1 MRKKTVLIFNLLL
14 VFFIV
19 SCNRD
24 TTEIQ
29 LLDLLE
35 KLRALPGVVVTE
47 IEPHY
52 GYPRAFEIDI
62 LQPVDHQNLL
72 GQTFTQ
78 RLYLSHVDESMPMI
92 FAPNGY
98 ASTPTSGQEIAGI
111 LGTNCISVTH
121 RYFEGSK
128 PEPLDWQYLTV
139 EQAAA
144 DHHRIVALFKQ
155 IYNGIWIS
163 SGRSKS
169 GRTAL
174 YHRRFYPDDVRA
186 TLAYVAPFVLAPHDR
201 RFFEYIETLGDE
213 DCRNKLIQFQRTLLE
228 NRDSIIPF
236 IEQYFQE
243 NELVVSM
250 DINVV
255 FEYAVLGYTFSFWQY
270 HRKDCTTIPD
280 PGASFE
286 EMFTHLNEVK
296 KLSDYSDDRI
306 SYYEPYYY
314 QCLTETGGAGYK
326 TDHLDDLLIYVK
338 NPTIEDFAPKNV
350 EFIYKPEVVLDILHW
365 LQSEGN
371 NIIYI

>member
-14 VFFIV
+14 IFLII

-29 LLDLLE
+29 PLDLLE
-35 KLRALPGVVVTE
+35 RLRALPGVVVVTE

-62 LQPVDHQNLL
+62 IQPVDHQNPY
-72 GQTFTQ
+72 GQTFLQ
-78 RLYLSHVDESMPMI
+78 RLYLSHVDESMPMV

-98 ASTPTSGQEIAGI
+98 AVTPTSGQEIAGI

-144 DHHRIVALFKQ
+144 DHHRIVTLLKF
-155 IYNGIWIS
+155 IYQGVWIS

-169 GRTAL
+169 GETVL
-174 YHRRFYPDDVRA
+174 HHRRFYPDDVRA
-186 TLAYVAPFVLAPHDR
+186 TIAYVAPIVLAPHDR
-201 RFFEYIETLGDE
+201 RFVEYLETLGDE
-213 DCRNKLIQFQRTLLE
+213 DCRNKLIQFQGRLLE
-228 NRDSIIPF
+228 NRDSLIPY

-243 NELVVSM
+243 NELIVSM
-250 DINVV
+250 NINVV

-270 HRKDCTTIPD
+270 HRNDCTTIPG
-280 PGASFE
+280 PGASLE

-296 KLSDYSDDRI
+296 KLSGYSDDRI

-314 QCLTETGGAGYK
+314 QCLTEIGGAGYK

-365 LQSEGN
+365 LQTAR
-371 NIIYI
+371 